1 MQFANQ
7 CNMST
12 TIDAIF
18 KPEELREART
28 MVFSEELR
36 TLQVSSRRA
45 TSPVQRVAL
54 AELEQ
59 MLRAKHDEMRA
70 AGLVNDLPGGLAA

>member
-1 MQFANQ
+1 
-7 CNMST
+7 MST

-28 MVFSEELR
+28 LAFSEELK

-45 TSPVQRVAL
+45 TVPAQRVAL
-54 AELEQ
+54 AEIEQ
-59 MLRAKHDEMRA
+59 MLRAKYSELRE
-70 AGLVNDLPGGLAA
+70 AGMVNDLPGGLAA

>member
-1 MQFANQ
+1 
-7 CNMST
+7 MST

-28 MVFSEELR
+28 LAFSEELK

-45 TSPVQRVAL
+45 AVPAQRVAL

-59 MLRAKHDEMRA
+59 MLRTKHSELLA
-70 AGLVNDLPGGLAA
+70 AGLVNDLPEGIAA